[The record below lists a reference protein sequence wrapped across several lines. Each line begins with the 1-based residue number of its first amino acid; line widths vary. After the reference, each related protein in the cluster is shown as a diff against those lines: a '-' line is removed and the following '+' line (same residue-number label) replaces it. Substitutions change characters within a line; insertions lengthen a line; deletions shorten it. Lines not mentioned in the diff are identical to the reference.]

1 MNLESFNRLL
11 LESIGTGLAVVDA
24 ETHEVMFSNPL
35 FATWLPIPEDGSR
48 KISDLIAAID
58 SAKLTENEGRYSGEV

>member
-1 MNLESFNRLL
+1 
-11 LESIGTGLAVVDA
+11 
-24 ETHEVMFSNPL
+24 MFSNPL

-48 KISDLIAAID
+48 KISDLIVAID